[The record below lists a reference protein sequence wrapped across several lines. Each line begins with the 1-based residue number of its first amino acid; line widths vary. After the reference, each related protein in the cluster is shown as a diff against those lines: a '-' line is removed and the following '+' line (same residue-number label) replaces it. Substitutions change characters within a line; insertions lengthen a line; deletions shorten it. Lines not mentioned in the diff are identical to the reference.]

1 VLIFNYIKEYKV
13 ANRIFVSYNF
23 NDREMSRSIKSFT
36 QSYGGPVRGNFIF
49 VENDVSAYGDAAI
62 DNEIKNVMSGCD
74 SAFFVVGN
82 NNHNSPWI
90 NREVVLAM
98 SKGLKIVVSS
108 FPNSNGGVPNQLRKI
123 PHTEVKWKPS
133 DIANELNK

>member
-1 VLIFNYIKEYKV
+1 M